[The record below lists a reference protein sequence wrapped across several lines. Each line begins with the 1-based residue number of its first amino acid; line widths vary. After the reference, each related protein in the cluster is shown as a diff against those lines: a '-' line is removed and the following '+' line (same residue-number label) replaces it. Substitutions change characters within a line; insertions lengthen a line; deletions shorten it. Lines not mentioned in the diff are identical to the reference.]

1 MRQLRADQLGKCQA
15 GLDWAKDNIKVLE
28 EKLAELNDVTGQFND
43 DLDAA
48 KQDADKELLKKIEEL
63 LQKLAG
69 WKGEG
74 DLIEGEKEN
83 LKKDLDGIDQKIK
96 AQDRSKVDMQT
107 IRLILSDIDSINNKT
122 LGYIDEVEELIK
134 KVNAAFD
141 DWRKFAEENG
151 EKNQLVSELSDLLD
165 EIGNRYDE
173 LKRKHAVSHDK
184 SNKLKEV
191 YSS

>member
-74 DLIEGEKEN
+74 D
-83 LKKDLDGIDQKIK
+83 
-96 AQDRSKVDMQT
+96 
-107 IRLILSDIDSINNKT
+107 
-122 LGYIDEVEELIK
+122 
-134 KVNAAFD
+134 
-141 DWRKFAEENG
+141 
-151 EKNQLVSELSDLLD
+151 
-165 EIGNRYDE
+165 
-173 LKRKHAVSHDK
+173 
-184 SNKLKEV
+184 
-191 YSS
+191 